1 MQDIHPEVQMAS
13 LVGGDA
19 NNLISDKVHES
30 DGKVTPRLHKP
41 VKDDQAHDHEIRGH
55 FEACTKVPP
64 LTGRIRP
71 ARGGR
76 FERRFLAARTS
87 RDIAPFP
94 EGSLWLSALSC
105 IYPNPHIT
113 TYQPCWKHGTS

>member
-1 MQDIHPEVQMAS
+1 MAS

-55 FEACTKVPP
+55 FEARTKVPP

-71 ARGGR
+71 ARGGALR
-76 FERRFLAARTS
+76 KKVS
-87 RDIAPFP
+87 RGQDFP
-94 EGSLWLSALSC
+94 
-105 IYPNPHIT
+105 
-113 TYQPCWKHGTS
+113 

>member
-1 MQDIHPEVQMAS
+1 MAS

-55 FEACTKVPP
+55 FEACRQGT
-64 LTGRIRP
+64 RM
-71 ARGGR
+71 
-76 FERRFLAARTS
+76 S
-87 RDIAPFP
+87 
-94 EGSLWLSALSC
+94 LSALPLSLPFPLNFLPWDGGWGLKLSQG
-105 IYPNPHIT
+105 IAHTGRPMTGRDIVARVGRAEEP
-113 TYQPCWKHGTS
+113 